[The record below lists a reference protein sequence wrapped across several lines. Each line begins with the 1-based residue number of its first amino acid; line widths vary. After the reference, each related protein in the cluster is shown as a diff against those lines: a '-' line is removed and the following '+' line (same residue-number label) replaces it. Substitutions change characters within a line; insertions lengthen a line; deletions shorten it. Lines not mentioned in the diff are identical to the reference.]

1 MTQVIKIK
9 QGLDIKLKGKAE
21 RVVSCN
27 DSDFFSVQPT
37 DFVGFTPHLLVQEGD
52 RVKVGT
58 PLFCDKRDER
68 IRITAPASGTVT
80 EIRRGPKR
88 LLQAVVIQSDKQF
101 EAQDFE
107 VGEPTKENIKRSL
120 LDTGLWPM
128 IRQRPYATIANP
140 DNAPKA
146 FFVSTFDSAPL
157 APDMDFLAER
167 FPDSL
172 QKGLDVLSVLC
183 NNNLRLCLHAEKTK
197 SELLLKAKNV
207 HLHTFSGPHPSGNV
221 GTQINKICPI
231 NKGDVVWYC
240 GLPEVIN
247 IGHFFRTG
255 QLDFSRIYATA
266 GTGLLH
272 PQYCQTKL
280 GASIASL
287 VDNNLKDNHQ
297 RIISGNVLTGN
308 AVAENDFI
316 GFYHNML
323 SVIPEGDQRHEML
336 GWIWPGFKKFSLS
349 RTFPSAFIPNALQ
362 PDFELD
368 TNLHGEERA
377 YVMTGEFEKVFPFD
391 ILPLQLIKACIIGD
405 IDLMENLGIYEVEP
419 EDFALCEFIDTSKTD
434 IQSII
439 RKGLE
444 LVRKENG

>member
-21 RVVSCN
+21 RVVSCI
-27 DSDFFSVQPT
+27 DPDFFAVQPT
-37 DFVGFTPHLLVQEGD
+37 DFVGFTPRLLVQEGD

-101 EAQDFE
+101 EALDFE

-120 LDTGLWPM
+120 LETGLWPM
-128 IRQRPYATIANP
+128 IRQRPYGTIANP
-140 DNAPKA
+140 DDAPKA

-172 QKGLDVLSVLC
+172 QKGLEALSILC
-183 NNNLRLCLHAEKTK
+183 DNNLHLCVHAEKTQ
-197 SELLLKAKNV
+197 SEVLLKAENV

-287 VDNNLKDNHQ
+287 VDSNLKDNYQ

-308 AVAENDFI
+308 AVDETDFI

-336 GWIWPGFKKFSLS
+336 GWIWPGFKKFSVS

-391 ILPLQLIKACIIGD
+391 IFPLQLIKACIIGD

-434 IQSII
+434 IQEII